1 MLEPL
6 SIRLFIRA
14 PLAAGRTLFGW
25 RRQVTSG
32 LAVVPWLHRTPNG
45 GMDHKI
51 TFYRSTGAPPT
62 QRHYGFAAWALSHW
76 ASDWAPSRYLDP
88 VSVHTHE
95 AG

>member
-1 MLEPL
+1 MIEP
-6 SIRLFIRA
+6 LFIRSV
-14 PLAAGRTLFGW
+14 PPSRPAGLYSVG
-25 RRQVTSG
+25 VDMIG
-32 LAVVPWLHRTPNG
+32 LAVVPWLHRTPNV
-45 GMDHKI
+45 DHI
-51 TFYRSTGAPPT
+51 IPFYRSTGAPPT

>member
-1 MLEPL
+1 M
-6 SIRLFIRA
+6 
-14 PLAAGRTLFGW
+14 
-25 RRQVTSG
+25 TSG

>member
-1 MLEPL
+1 
-6 SIRLFIRA
+6 
-14 PLAAGRTLFGW
+14 
-25 RRQVTSG
+25 
-32 LAVVPWLHRTPNG
+32 
-45 GMDHKI
+45 MDHKI
-51 TFYRSTGAPPT
+51 TFYRSTGAPPTQRHYGFAAWAVGRRRRVGRVET

>member
-1 MLEPL
+1 
-6 SIRLFIRA
+6 
-14 PLAAGRTLFGW
+14 
-25 RRQVTSG
+25 
-32 LAVVPWLHRTPNG
+32 
-45 GMDHKI
+45 MDHKI

-62 QRHYGFAAWALSHW
+62 QRHYGFAAWALGHW

>member
-1 MLEPL
+1 MRC
-6 SIRLFIRA
+6 SNHSRLFIRA

-25 RRQVTSG
+25 RRHDVGTCRGPVAAQDAEWT
-32 LAVVPWLHRTPNG
+32 
-45 GMDHKI
+45 HKI